1 VCNPSNFKGL
11 LYCYFWVFSCIYCT
25 GVQGSAIKG
34 SRIMNKLW
42 EQSKCLLLRAAK
54 EPKIRKPVLRGL
66 AVLLILQIYFVRE
79 LIVAEALFAIGFVVV
94 MAIVGICYALG
105 TVGLKGIDLTETG
118 LRLAAQGARRSYDML
133 EIFARES
140 VRHLPSETTK

>member
-1 VCNPSNFKGL
+1 
-11 LYCYFWVFSCIYCT
+11 
-25 GVQGSAIKG
+25 
-34 SRIMNKLW
+34 MNKLW
-42 EQSKCLLLRAAK
+42 EQSKCLILKAAK
-54 EPKIRKPVLRGL
+54 EPKIRKPVLRGF

-105 TVGLKGIDLTETG
+105 TAGLKGIDLTETG

>member
-1 VCNPSNFKGL
+1 
-11 LYCYFWVFSCIYCT
+11 
-25 GVQGSAIKG
+25 
-34 SRIMNKLW
+34 MNRLW
-42 EQSKCLLLRAAK
+42 EQSKCLLLRAVK
-54 EPKIRKPVLRGL
+54 EPKIRKPLLKGL

-79 LIVAEALFAIGFVVV
+79 LIVAEALFAIAFAIV

-133 EIFARES
+133 EIFARDS
-140 VRHLPSETTK
+140 IRHLPSETTK